1 MAVNRPDPNRPVSRH
16 ERRPGQGSLR
26 PVCGHARLR
35 GRAGVS
41 RRGSDEAP
49 ELFDAATGA
58 AHAVSPAAAALWSA
72 LDGRRLREI
81 RPAAT
86 SDVDVDSECDVEL
99 AVVELVRRF
108 KALGLIEDL
117 P

>member
-1 MAVNRPDPNRPVSRH
+1 VNEPDPNRPVSRH
-16 ERRPGQGSLR
+16 PRRPGQGPLR

-35 GRAGVS
+35 GGPGVS
-41 RRGSDEAP
+41 RRGNDAEP

-58 AHAVSPAAAALWSA
+58 AHRVSPAAAELWAA
-72 LDGRRLREI
+72 LDGRRLSEV
-81 RPAAT
+81 RPGPT
-86 SDVDVDSECDVEL
+86 GDPDVDGECEVEL
-99 AVVELVRRF
+99 TVIELVRRF